1 MAAGEARMGSIQI
14 IIKDNFL
21 RKNIDLDSVMREVS
35 AKVPNEYFENIDYMI
50 VGQFDELDSRSVNA
64 AYMDGAIY
72 VTNDQD
78 DESDLVDDIIHEIAH
93 SVEEVFGAFVYGDG
107 KLESEFISKR
117 ERLFHLLSGHEE
129 IDLEYQN
136 FLQPEYSREF
146 DNLLYY
152 QLGYPLLAAVSVNL
166 FYSPYAISS
175 LNEYFA
181 NGFEAYFNKRDY
193 SRLATLSPVLFD
205 KLEKLHYNKEK

>member
-152 QLGYPLLAAVSVNL
+152 PLLL
-166 FYSPYAISS
+166 I
-175 LNEYFA
+175 
-181 NGFEAYFNKRDY
+181 DY
-193 SRLATLSPVLFD
+193 LS
-205 KLEKLHYNKEK
+205 LHYHHFPILYLH